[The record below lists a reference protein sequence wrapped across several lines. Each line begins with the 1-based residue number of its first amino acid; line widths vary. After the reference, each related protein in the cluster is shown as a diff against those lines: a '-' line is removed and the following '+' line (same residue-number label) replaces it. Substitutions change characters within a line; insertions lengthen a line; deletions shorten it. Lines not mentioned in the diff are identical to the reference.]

1 MHYTLENIKEIMDE
15 EVVIIGDFAHGEI
28 TGTLEEVMG
37 DSGILFIGG
46 KSIAIAD
53 ITEIYLFDE
62 SGETYLFDPSYER
75 VDENDEVGVFSDEQ
89 FLSLEG
95 EYVTVVKLAEE
106 GEEILQG
113 IVVKVDLDKQLL
125 TLENWENQP
134 IQFNEVISLRVK
146 DEKGEEVEL
155 APENYLSAFNEDEQY
170 AVTQFYALIKSQVRI
185 VVAADDLELEIRGT
199 LEKVIPENGGYLIL
213 KEQKGNMIPVI
224 DILDFF
230 VITNNGDEQF
240 LVPLLQG
247 GDLGYTAFEIGDSPG
262 YYSPDVLQFLVNREV
277 KLKGDFDGVSEITGL
292 LTEVNEA
299 LFKLANSEN
308 FYVIEDVS
316 GVFVRDSKR
325 KWDYVP
331 PITFEHRNKMSGA
344 YESMLLGGLIG
355 KKVVFTISLIQG
367 GVTEL
372 CGYVKSI
379 NNENFAIIIEE
390 ENTEIELP
398 FVLDIYL
405 VNEKGLL
412 QFINPKSGIAEDR
425 SLYKYSE
432 NELLS
437 LLMRSVQ
444 LDGDFGDQTHLE
456 GMVTKCNYHKGY
468 IILSNQP
475 DQPIPVINISK
486 YTMLNN

>member
-1 MHYTLENIKEIMDE
+1 MHYTLDDLKEIMDE
-15 EVVIIGDFAHGEI
+15 EVVIVGDFASGEV

-46 KSIAIAD
+46 KGIAITD

-62 SGETYLFDPSYER
+62 SGETYLFDPAKER
-75 VDENDEVGVFSDEQ
+75 LEDNDEVGVFSDEQ

-95 EYVTVVKLAEE
+95 EFVTVVKLAEE

-113 IVVKVDLDKQLL
+113 IVIKVDVDKQLL
-125 TLENWENQP
+125 TLENWENKP
-134 IQFNEVISLRVK
+134 IHFNEVITLKVK
-146 DEKGEEVEL
+146 DENGEEVEL
-155 APENYLSAFNEDEQY
+155 APENYLSAFNEEEQY
-170 AVTQFYALIKSQVRI
+170 AVSQFYALIKSQVRI

-199 LEKVIPENGGYLIL
+199 LEKVLPENGGFLVL

-247 GDLGYTAFEIGDSPG
+247 GDLGYSAFEIGEGLG
-262 YYSPDVLQFLVNREV
+262 YYSPDVLQYLVNREV
-277 KLKGDFDGVSEITGL
+277 KFKGDFEGVYEISGL

-299 LFKLANSEN
+299 LFQLKGHAKH
-308 FYVIEDVS
+308 FVIEDIS
-316 GVFVRDSKR
+316 GVYVRDSKH

-344 YESMLLGGLIG
+344 YEPMVLDWLIG
-355 KKVVFTISLIQG
+355 KKAVFTISLLQG
-367 GVTEL
+367 GVAEL
-372 CGYVKSI
+372 SGYVKSI
-379 NNENFAIIIEE
+379 DNANFTIHIEE
-390 ENTEIELP
+390 QNTEFELP
-398 FVLDIYL
+398 LVLDIYL
-405 VNEKGLL
+405 VNEQGVL

-425 SLYKYSE
+425 TLYKFSE

-437 LLMRSVQ
+437 LLMRSVKFE
-444 LDGDFGDQTHLE
+444 GDFEDNAPLE
-456 GMVTKCNYHKGY
+456 GMMTKCNFQKGY
-468 IILSNQP
+468 VVLSNHP
-475 DQPIPVINISK
+475 DQPIPIMKIKK
-486 YTMLNN
+486 YSMVNN

>member
-1 MHYTLENIKEIMDE
+1 
-15 EVVIIGDFAHGEI
+15 
-28 TGTLEEVMG
+28 
-37 DSGILFIGG
+37 
-46 KSIAIAD
+46 
-53 ITEIYLFDE
+53 
-62 SGETYLFDPSYER
+62 
-75 VDENDEVGVFSDEQ
+75 
-89 FLSLEG
+89 
-95 EYVTVVKLAEE
+95 
-106 GEEILQG
+106 
-113 IVVKVDLDKQLL
+113 
-125 TLENWENQP
+125 
-134 IQFNEVISLRVK
+134 
-146 DEKGEEVEL
+146 
-155 APENYLSAFNEDEQY
+155 
-170 AVTQFYALIKSQVRI
+170 
-185 VVAADDLELEIRGT
+185 
-199 LEKVIPENGGYLIL
+199 
-213 KEQKGNMIPVI
+213 
-224 DILDFF
+224 
-230 VITNNGDEQF
+230 
-240 LVPLLQG
+240 
-247 GDLGYTAFEIGDSPG
+247 
-262 YYSPDVLQFLVNREV
+262 
-277 KLKGDFDGVSEITGL
+277 
-292 LTEVNEA
+292 
-299 LFKLANSEN
+299 
-308 FYVIEDVS
+308 
-316 GVFVRDSKR
+316 
-325 KWDYVP
+325 
-331 PITFEHRNKMSGA
+331 
-344 YESMLLGGLIG
+344 MLLGGLIG